1 MPTSH
6 SRIHTHQYPPFAHLA
21 SFPAHPCPIPPF
33 PAPTQI
39 HDVQVYDAFGKLQV
53 RVEYNSQCSETLAVM
68 AVMAVVAMVT
78 VMAVMVQQYTVK

>member
-1 MPTSH
+1 M
-6 SRIHTHQYPPFAHLA
+6 
-21 SFPAHPCPIPPF
+21 
-33 PAPTQI
+33 
-39 HDVQVYDAFGKLQV
+39 QVYDAFGKLQV